1 MNKDFDENKP
11 IEEETESA
19 LGEWSFKEGD
29 KVLTIKRTSKDEFF
43 DRKTSQKEGKI
54 CVWFE
59 EETLPLILNK
69 TNIKTLK
76 QVCGSNIP
84 MKWRGKKVIVGRSF
98 IHAFGE
104 DMWAVRIRP
113 EQPKESATEL
123 ITPEQIAQ
131 INGLIETGA
140 ITNANM
146 MLKYYKVS
154 RLEEMSRAE
163 AEQLIKQKSAG
174 I

>member
-1 MNKDFDENKP
+1 
-11 IEEETESA
+11 
-19 LGEWSFKEGD
+19 
-29 KVLTIKRTSKDEFF
+29 V
-43 DRKTSQKEGKI
+43 
-54 CVWFE
+54 
-59 EETLPLILNK
+59 
-69 TNIKTLK
+69 
-76 QVCGSNIP
+76 
-84 MKWRGKKVIVGRSF
+84 
-98 IHAFGE
+98 
-104 DMWAVRIRP
+104 RP
-113 EQPKESATEL
+113 EAPKEAVTDY
-123 ITPEQIAQ
+123 ITPEQIDA